1 MCHQVNSGSAHV
13 DETIESLLNKNNY
26 LVISVQEAFSI
37 EDPTPNIFSSKSS
50 LATSTTTIDALAKR
64 FNQSKHTIQ
73 KGIIDK

>member
-50 LATSTTTIDALAKR
+50 LANINYYNRCIGK
-64 FNQSKHTIQ
+64 KV
-73 KGIIDK
+73 